1 MSTNWK
7 EEKVEARYPIQLRAL
22 LNTAGSGLIK
32 EALPL
37 LLMTASL
44 AAQIY
49 RSLKLIV
56 QQIAP
61 AALKKQFNVTTTN

>member
-49 RSLKLIV
+49 RTLKFG
-56 QQIAP
+56 AP